1 MLFEYDKN
9 IDIVLVLDAT
19 RGMDPIIDMIRDG
32 ACSFYDKLYKACEGN
47 SVLGKVRVKII
58 WFRDFYYDG
67 NYAYG
72 ESEFFNFP
80 EESIKL
86 SEFLKGLYAAGGGDD
101 PESGLEALAM
111 AMRSDFGNE
120 SVRKRDIIVLFTDA
134 AAHPFEE
141 YDELVAQAAK
151 RGCKPL
157 MYPKNMPK
165 DIGKF
170 YNDWNGNAMNQDQL
184 GSDGKMA
191 KLDVMGRRLI
201 LFAPNDYPW
210 ADMEV
215 ELDYTMRVDFERGRK
230 LDLDEVCRVISYSI
244 FG

>member
-19 RGMDPIIDMIRDG
+19 RGMDPIIDMIREG
-32 ACSFYDKLYKACEGN
+32 ACSFYYKLEKACEAN

-58 WFRDFYYDG
+58 WFRDFYYDE

-72 ESEFFNFP
+72 ESEFFKFP

-86 SEFLKGLYAAGGGDD
+86 SEYLEGLYAAGGGDD

-111 AMRSDFGNE
+111 AMRSDFDND

-134 AAHPFEE
+134 AAHPLEE
-141 YDELVAQAAK
+141 FDELVAQAAK
-151 RGCKPL
+151 KGCKPS
-157 MYPKNMPK
+157 MYPENIPK
-165 DIGKF
+165 DIGEF
-170 YNDWNGNAMNQDQL
+170 YNTWKGNAMNQDAL
-184 GSDGKMA
+184 NSDGETT
-191 KLDVMGRRLI
+191 KLDATGRRLI

-215 ELDYTMRVDFERGRK
+215 ELNYTMRVDFERGYK

-244 FG
+244 